1 MRQFIVYLAG
11 PITGV
16 SFDDSTDWREY
27 VIKAMPREII
37 ALSPLR
43 GKTYLAEE
51 KSIAADYVDIPL
63 SCQRGITARDYN
75 DVKRCDLLLVNLLG
89 AKKVSIGTVMEIAW
103 AKAFGIP
110 IVLIME
116 KNSLNI
122 HDHPMI
128 KESADFWVEKIDDG
142 IHLAKV
148 ILLPAPHR
156 EQRPLPQPS
165 PVLLEGRDE

>member
-16 SFDDSTDWREY
+16 SFDASTIWRDEF
-27 VIKAMPREII
+27 IAAMPPEII

-43 GKTYLAEE
+43 GKTYLANE
-51 KSIAADYVDIPL
+51 KSIAPDYFNIPL

-75 DVKRCDLLLVNLLG
+75 DVKRCDLLVVYLLG
-89 AKKVSIGTVMEIAW
+89 AQKISIGTVMEIAW
-103 AKAFGIP
+103 ARAFGIP

-116 KNSLNI
+116 KKGNL

-128 KESADFWVEKIDDG
+128 KECADFWVESQHEA
-142 IHLAKV
+142 IHLTKV

-156 EQRPLPQPS
+156 ERIPPS
-165 PVLLEGRDE
+165 VNMDEGY